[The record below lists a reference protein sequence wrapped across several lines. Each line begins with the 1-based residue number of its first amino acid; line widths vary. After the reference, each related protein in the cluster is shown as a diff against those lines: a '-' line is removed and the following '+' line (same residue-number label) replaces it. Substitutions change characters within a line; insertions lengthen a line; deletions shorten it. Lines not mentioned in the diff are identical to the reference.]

1 MCLGERRRGR
11 ESGREG
17 WREERMDGGREEGF
31 NPAWIMGQTG
41 AGEQE
46 EIRWPETEEV
56 VLSVHLTLHP
66 GARL

>member
-1 MCLGERRRGR
+1 MERGR
-11 ESGREG
+11 DG
-17 WREERMDGGREEGF
+17 WREEGF

-56 VLSVHLTLHP
+56 LLSVHLALHP